1 MSYQQAFQEGITFEA
16 FLERVESNRELWHA
30 ISKRVHAPDGTAEAL
45 GTLPK
50 PRRLL
55 VLADD
60 WCGDAV
66 NIVPMVS
73 AVADAGDRVE
83 LRIVGRETYPEIMDR
98 HLTNGARS
106 IPVVIA
112 LDEAGE
118 CLGWWGPRPAPL
130 QTWFDRE
137 GRGMPSDARYKELR
151 AWYARD
157 RGLTIAREISDLLST
172 ADGTPSP
179 DSVQPCRDVRVA

>member
-1 MSYQQAFQEGITFEA
+1 MSYQQAFQEGVTFEV
-16 FLERVESNRELWHA
+16 FLDGVESHRELWHA
-30 ISKRVHAPDGTAEAL
+30 IAERVRAPDGTGEAL
-45 GTLPK
+45 GTLTT

-73 AVADAGDRVE
+73 AVADASDQVE
-83 LRIVGRETYPEIMDR
+83 LRIVARDMFPEIMDR
-98 HLTNGARS
+98 HLTNGSRS

-112 LDEAGE
+112 LDEAHE

-130 QTWFDRE
+130 QSWFDQE
-137 GRGMPSDARYKELR
+137 GRAMPSDARYRELR

-157 RGLTIAREISDLLST
+157 RGLTIAREIGSLLSE
-172 ADGTPSP
+172 ADDSPKP
-179 DSVQPCRDVRVA
+179 DSVRPCRDTRAA

>member
-1 MSYQQAFQEGITFEA
+1 MCYQQAFQEGITFEV
-16 FLERVESNRELWHA
+16 FLDRVESHRELWHSIA
-30 ISKRVHAPDGTAEAL
+30 KRVRVPEGKAEAL
-45 GTLPK
+45 DDMTT

-73 AVADAGDRVE
+73 AVADAADQVQ
-83 LRIVGRETYPEIMDR
+83 LRIVGRDMYPEIMDR

-112 LDEAGE
+112 LDEAYE
-118 CLGWWGPRPAPL
+118 CLGWWGPRPGPL
-130 QTWFDRE
+130 QSWFDRQ
-137 GRGMPSDARYKELR
+137 GRAMPSDARYKELR
-151 AWYARD
+151 TWYARD
-157 RGLTIAREISDLLST
+157 RGFTIASEIRSLLSKTGT
-172 ADGTPSP
+172 ARP
-179 DSVQPCRDVRVA
+179 DTVRPCRDTRAA